1 MSLVQDLRFGWR
13 ALRRNPGFAL
23 TAIATLAL
31 GIAVNTTIF
40 GVVNGVLLRP
50 LPYRNA
56 ERLALLWTT
65 NPQQNAFER
74 ETGLLNVQD
83 WRVARS
89 FEAMAWFRDEPVVL
103 REEPEPEPMEAAF
116 VSPDFFGLV
125 GARPALGR
133 FFTEEE
139 AERGDCLAVL
149 SYGLWQRRFGGS
161 RDVLGRVLQIETR
174 RATIVGV
181 LPADFRSLAQATQV
195 WMPHTSASFFA
206 DLRTSRTPKF
216 GWNVIARLRRGVN
229 VAQAQAEMNGI
240 AEHLAA
246 AWPITNR
253 DSGIRVVSL
262 LDQVTQRIRL
272 ALTLLQ
278 VAVGLV
284 LLIACMNLGN
294 LMMAR
299 AAGREREMAV
309 RASLGAGRW
318 QLARQLLTESVLLSA
333 MAAGVGFGLAAIGL
347 KTLLA
352 FAPASVPRLN
362 EISLDWRT
370 LAFTVACS
378 LGAAVL
384 FGLAPALRLSNTAML
399 PAQRSAG
406 GPRATRRFRN
416 TLVTAEYAVAIVL
429 LTGTGLLVRSLA
441 AILRVDPGFN
451 SSRVLT
457 VELHSPAGNDP
468 QDPPRF
474 QELVRALEAIP
485 GVEAA
490 GGISRYFQANVQVG
504 GQVSI
509 VGRPYV
515 DASHQTSVNYDVI
528 AGDYLRAIGVPLL
541 HGRYFGPPD
550 GPDAPKTAMVNAAFV
565 HAFLPDGDPIGQ
577 MFRRAGDPT
586 PYTIVGVFGD
596 MRRQEITR
604 EPIPEVLWPH
614 TQRPWGM
621 SLAVRTLGDAMAMA
635 GAVRSTIR
643 RVNRGTVVTSVS
655 TLDRKMDERIAQRRF
670 QTWLLGLFAGLAVL
684 LAAIGI
690 YGLMHYSVTE
700 RRQEIGVRVALGARP
715 VDVFRLVLNEAAR
728 LAATGMVIGLATAQW
743 LTHLVASMLYGVS
756 AHDPATYAG
765 ALLLLGVAALAA
777 SAVPAR
783 RAVACDPLPALRGE

>member
-23 TAIATLAL
+23 TAITTLAL

-40 GVVNGVLLRP
+40 SALNGVLLRP
-50 LPYRNA
+50 LPYRDSD
-56 ERLALLWTT
+56 RLTLLWTT

-74 ETGLLNVQD
+74 ATGLLNVQD
-83 WRVARS
+83 WRAARS

-103 REEPEPEPMEAAF
+103 REQPEPEPMDAVF
-116 VSPDFFGLV
+116 VSPDFFWVV

-133 FFTEEE
+133 FFTADE
-139 AERGDCLAVL
+139 AQRGDCLAVL

-161 RDVLGRVLQIETR
+161 RAVLGRVLQIETR

-181 LPADFRSLAQATQV
+181 LPADFRPLAQATQI

-216 GWNVIARLRRGVN
+216 GWNVIARLRRGTN

-240 AEHLAA
+240 AAQLAA
-246 AWPITNR
+246 AWPGTNR
-253 DSGIRVVSL
+253 DSGVRVISL
-262 LDQVTQRIRL
+262 LDQVTQHIRL
-272 ALTLLQ
+272 ALTLMQ
-278 VAVGLV
+278 AAVGLV
-284 LLIACMNLGN
+284 LLIACMNLGS

-299 AAGREREMAV
+299 AVGREREMAV
-309 RASLGAGRW
+309 RASLGASRW
-318 QLARQLLTESVLLSA
+318 QLARQLLTESALLSA
-333 MAAGVGFGLAAIGL
+333 MAAGVGFGLAAMGL

-362 EISLDWRT
+362 EISLDWRA

-384 FGLAPALRLSNTAML
+384 FGLAPALRLSSTAMV
-399 PAQRSAG
+399 PSQRGAG
-406 GPRATRRFRN
+406 GTRATRRFRN

-429 LTGTGLLVRSLA
+429 LAGTGLLVRSLVA
-441 AILRVDPGFN
+441 VLRVDPGFH
-451 SSRVLT
+451 SGGVLT

-474 QELVRALEAIP
+474 QELVQALEAIP

-490 GGISRYFQANVQVG
+490 GGISRFFQANVQLG
-504 GQVSI
+504 GEVSI
-509 VGRPYV
+509 VGRPPV
-515 DASHQTSVNYDVI
+515 DPSHQAPVNYDVI
-528 AGDYLRAIGVPLL
+528 AGDYLKAVGVPLL
-541 HGRYFGPPD
+541 RGRYFGPQD
-550 GPDAPKTAMVNAAFV
+550 GPGAPKAAMVNMAFL

-577 MFRRAGDPT
+577 TFHRAGDPT

-596 MRRQEITR
+596 MRRQDITR
-604 EPIPEVLWPH
+604 EPIPEALWPH

-621 SLAVRTLGDAMAMA
+621 SLAVRTFGDATAMA
-635 GAVRSTIR
+635 GAVRSTIS
-643 RVNRGTVVTSVS
+643 RVNPDAVVTSVS

-670 QTWLLGLFAGLAVL
+670 HTWLLGLFAGLALL

-690 YGLMHYSVTE
+690 YGLMHYSVAE
-700 RRQEIGVRVALGARP
+700 RRQEIGVRIALGARP
-715 VDVFRLVLNEAAR
+715 LDVFRLVLMEAAR
-728 LAATGMVIGLATAQW
+728 LAAAGMAIGLAAALW
-743 LTHLVASMLYGVS
+743 LTRMGASMLYGVS
-756 AHDPATYAG
+756 AHDPATYSG
-765 ALLLLGVAALAA
+765 AFLLLGVAALTA